1 MLAGRGPS
9 LYVAALVHWSPARMP
24 SESTYD
30 CIIIGGG
37 PAGLTCAI
45 FLARYRRPVLLID
58 AGKPRHYAS
67 RAIHGFLGQHG
78 IPPGELLARGRSEA
92 EAAGA
97 EICHC

>member
-1 MLAGRGPS
+1 
-9 LYVAALVHWSPARMP
+9 MP

-45 FLARYRRPVLLID
+45 FLARYRRRVLLVD
-58 AGKPRHYAS
+58 SGKPRNYAS

-78 IPPGELLARGRSEA
+78 IAPGELLARGVARPKRPARRSA
-92 EAAGA
+92 IAPPSASNVSA
-97 EICHC
+97 IFSR